1 MEGPRSASPA
11 IAKISPPMYL
21 IVSITQSASTSTGV
35 KSAERYLHTGLT
47 GAMMAHLCRIKT
59 SNLTMPS
66 RGGENLQNKGVK
78 MIPALLMLAVMSLAA
93 YLLHR
98 SIKAGRYID
107 KNWAGV
113 VSSFRRYGYRVTYNG
128 YSGYIY
134 ISFNGS
140 TKKGYRDE
148 SSGISKGSFYSLLK
162 KLEKETDGV
171 KARGMINEL
180 IGLEDSP
187 TNIVYPPEDWSIG
200 GKAK

>member
-1 MEGPRSASPA
+1 
-11 IAKISPPMYL
+11 
-21 IVSITQSASTSTGV
+21 
-35 KSAERYLHTGLT
+35 
-47 GAMMAHLCRIKT
+47 
-59 SNLTMPS
+59 
-66 RGGENLQNKGVK
+66 
-78 MIPALLMLAVMSLAA
+78 MIPALMMLVVMSLAA

-98 SIKAGRYID
+98 SIKADRYID

-113 VSSFRRYGYRVTYNG
+113 VASFRRYGYRVAYNG

-162 KLEKETDGV
+162 RLEKETDGV
-171 KARGMINEL
+171 KAREMINEL
-180 IGLEDSP
+180 IGLEDLP
-187 TNIVYPPEDWSIG
+187 TNIVYPSEDWSIG